1 MRTINS
7 VYIHNFLNGIADS
20 IVKIFVPV
28 LILQYMESLIWAI
41 AYIAIYC
48 FANLFLSVI
57 LNKLILKYNITSL
70 IIHILFFL
78 LTPILIAFCQFNIAL
93 IIVLAISGG
102 FGQALYYTP
111 VENLYT
117 YSSNQ
122 PNMAR
127 YDAFCSLGYFI
138 FSLAS
143 AFILSSTLNNSLL
156 FVCISASLVYI
167 ASLIPFFIKKE
178 QVPKFK
184 IKKIKKYP
192 KHKFYKIFFLFWM
205 FSAVGYTITNMVIP
219 VYIFNINPSIELI
232 GIVLAATY
240 LIEIGID
247 YICRYLRVNNFQIL
261 SIAIYFVLFTIS
273 IVLILLFPNN
283 IVLVV
288 ASTVG
293 SLAYLFSYI
302 TMQDYYFTELKKD
315 GYAPAGIM
323 YKNIACSIMRV
334 IVLSLYFIFPSFLT
348 IFIGGIV
355 CAFMALIL
363 TILLMKT
370 HKEKE
375 INKSLS
381 GLKY

>member
-20 IVKIFVPV
+20 IVKVFVPV
-28 LILQYMESLIWAI
+28 LILQYMGSLTWAI

-48 FANLFLSVI
+48 FANLLLSVI

-167 ASLIPFFIKKE
+167 ASLIPF
-178 QVPKFK
+178 
-184 IKKIKKYP
+184 
-192 KHKFYKIFFLFWM
+192 
-205 FSAVGYTITNMVIP
+205 
-219 VYIFNINPSIELI
+219 
-232 GIVLAATY
+232 
-240 LIEIGID
+240 
-247 YICRYLRVNNFQIL
+247 
-261 SIAIYFVLFTIS
+261 
-273 IVLILLFPNN
+273 
-283 IVLVV
+283 
-288 ASTVG
+288 
-293 SLAYLFSYI
+293 
-302 TMQDYYFTELKKD
+302 
-315 GYAPAGIM
+315 
-323 YKNIACSIMRV
+323 
-334 IVLSLYFIFPSFLT
+334 
-348 IFIGGIV
+348 
-355 CAFMALIL
+355 
-363 TILLMKT
+363 
-370 HKEKE
+370 
-375 INKSLS
+375 
-381 GLKY
+381 